1 MHENNGKGIR
11 KPTMAESVT
20 VLLVFVAIVAAG
32 YMVFSLKIEV
42 LMILAAIFAAIM
54 AMRCGYS
61 WEQLEAAICKKIYQ
75 ATPAILIMWTIGI
88 VIGSLMYS
96 GTIPMVIYYGL
107 KFIEPKFLYLST
119 FLICCL
125 MSIVTGTSWGSAG
138 TIGVAMMGV
147 AAGLGASLPITAGAV
162 VSGVIFGDKLSPLS
176 ETTNLAPLCAE
187 CDLYEHIG
195 SMMYSSIVPAVLSA
209 IVFWLAGIRSDISS
223 ASLPESA
230 VALMEGLSNMYHWNL
245 LLLLPFAVI
254 LVCALFK
261 KPPVP
266 TMVGA
271 SLLALVLGWL
281 NQGFDLAAGTKA
293 LISGFNTTMIYS
305 GTVTADISSILNRG
319 GMAGMVSIIIVLYC
333 GYAYTAIISEA
344 GFLETAIR
352 PMMRHINNRV
362 QLITMTLVCDFFIM
376 ACSGSSYPAHIVTA
390 DIFKQKFKDFDL
402 HPKVLSRT
410 LEDVGTMMSPLIP
423 WAASGAFYIA
433 TLGVPIFGKDG
444 FALWAIN
451 TYTNPLMA
459 ILLAVTGIGMFKCA
473 APENNSP
480 K

>member
-1 MHENNGKGIR
+1 MSARPKKEIR
-11 KPTMAESVT
+11 KPTMTESVI
-20 VLLVFVAIVAAG
+20 VLLVFVAIIAIG
-32 YMVFSLKIEV
+32 YMAFSLKIEV

-54 AMRCGYS
+54 AMRCGYT
-61 WEQLEAAICKKIYQ
+61 WEQLEAAICKKVYQ

-107 KFIEPKFLYLST
+107 KLIDPKFLYLGT

-125 MSIVTGTSWGSAG
+125 MSVVTGTSWGSAG
-138 TIGVAMMGV
+138 TMGVAMMGV
-147 AAGLGASLPITAGAV
+147 AAGLGASLHITAGAV

-176 ETTNLAPLCAE
+176 ETTNLAPLCAG
-187 CDLYEHIG
+187 CGLYEHIS
-195 SMMYSSIVPAVLSA
+195 SMMYSSIAPAVLSGV
-209 IVFWLAGIRSDISS
+209 VFWIAGISSGISS
-223 ASLPESA
+223 AVLPKSA
-230 VALMEGLSNMYHWNL
+230 VALMEGLSDMYSWNL
-245 LLLLPFAVI
+245 LLLLPFVVI
-254 LVCALFK
+254 LACALLK

-266 TMVGA
+266 TMIGA
-271 SLLALVLGWL
+271 SMLALLLGWL
-281 NQGFDLAAGTKA
+281 YQNFDLAAGTKA

-305 GTVTADISSILNRG
+305 GEVTAEISSILNRG
-319 GMAGMVSIIIVLYC
+319 GMTGMVSIVIVLYC

-352 PMMRHINNRV
+352 PMMGRIGNRV

-390 DIFKQKFKDFDL
+390 DIFKQKYKDFDL

-410 LEDVGTMMSPLIP
+410 LEDVGTMMAPMIP
-423 WAASGAFYIA
+423 WSGSGAFYIT
-433 TLGVPIFGKDG
+433 TLGVPLFGVG
-444 FALWAIN
+444 GYAIWAIN

-459 ILLAVTGIGMFKCA
+459 ILLAATGVGMFKLSVA
-473 APENNSP
+473 KGND
-480 K
+480 